1 MIDQQPDNAR
11 AKKRADMTQKP
22 TVIHYDNGTVLLIRP
37 DKTEWFG
44 LAEHLQ
50 HHFVNVAKP

>member
-1 MIDQQPDNAR
+1 MTDQQPDNAR
-11 AKKRADMTQKP
+11 AKKKVDMTQKQK
-22 TVIHYDNGTVLLIRP
+22 VEHYHNGTVLLIRP
-37 DKTEWFG
+37 DKTIWFG

>member
-1 MIDQQPDNAR
+1 MTDQKPDNAR
-11 AKKRADMTQKP
+11 AKKRADMTQEQKI
-22 TVIHYDNGTVLLIRP
+22 VHYDNGTVLLIRP

-50 HHFVNVAKP
+50 YHLCGVQKQ